1 MELRYRILDPTGNIT
16 ALAESPVGAAERQA
30 AAAAIMQRHDDV
42 EQVGFLNPEGE
53 DGLPALQMAGG
64 EFCGNAT
71 MCAAALL
78 SLRCGGGDT
87 VRLRVSGAGQPMEVK
102 LCRTGDDSFRA
113 ELQMPPAID
122 ITERAFAFEGLRG
135 RLPLVRMEGISHMV
149 VESPSPFFALLDD
162 PETAER
168 AVKAFCAELS
178 ADGLG
183 LLFLEGEGQ
192 ERRMTP
198 LVYIPG
204 SGTVFW
210 ENSCASGSA
219 AVGMYLA
226 AGNAS
231 PTEVSLREP
240 GGVLH
245 VASDPTGTRLRGNV
259 RLAASH
265 IIEF

>member
-1 MELRYRILDPTGNIT
+1 MRIKYSILDPTGNIT
-16 ALAESPVGAAERQA
+16 ALVESEAEEEQRQNTAAG
-30 AAAAIMQRHDDV
+30 IMRLHPEV
-42 EQVGFLNPEGE
+42 EQVGFLTPAGS
-53 DGLPALQMAGG
+53 DGLPSLQMAGG

-78 SLRCGGGDT
+78 SLRVSAGDT
-87 VRLRVSGAGQPMEVK
+87 VRLHVSGAAQPLEVK
-102 LCRTGDDSFRA
+102 LRRNGADAFQA
-113 ELQMPPAID
+113 ELQMPPAIE
-122 ITERAFAFEGLRG
+122 ITEQAFTFEDLCGK
-135 RLPLVRMEGISHMV
+135 LPLVHMEGISHLIV
-149 VESPSPFFALLDD
+149 QSQSPFFALLNDLKA
-162 PETAER
+162 AEH

-192 ERRMTP
+192 ERCMTP

-226 AGNAS
+226 AADGAQ
-231 PTEVSLREP
+231 TGVSLREP
-240 GGVLH
+240 GGVLQ
-245 VASDPTGTRLRGNV
+245 VTSDPTGTRLRGSV
-259 RLAASH
+259 RFTASH
-265 IIEF
+265 IIEV